1 MNSRGSSAGLNAFF
15 SESDLTEGRWPL
27 IVVLAI
33 EMTNTRRDFLKAAAA
48 MACAARL
55 EAAEGWDQATAILAR
70 IKPPVFPKRDFDV
83 LRYGAVGDGSKDC
96 TEAIDKAIA
105 ACNQSG
111 GGRVV
116 VPAGMFLTG
125 PIHLKSN
132 VDLHVAEGATLR
144 FVRDP
149 RRYLPLVHTRWE
161 GVECMN
167 YSAFIYSYGQ
177 DNIAVTGAGTLDGN
191 CDCEHWW
198 PWKGRTNCG
207 WTKGQPWQDDGRN
220 LLFKWGAEDTPV
232 QDRKLGEGYYLRPN
246 FIQPVRARNV
256 LIEGVSIVNSPMF
269 EVSPLFCTNV
279 TVRDVK
285 IASHGPNNDGCDPD
299 SCSDVL
305 IENCVFDTGDD
316 CIAIK
321 AGRNRDGRRV
331 ARPTENVVIRNCTM
345 KDGHGGLTIGSEM
358 SGGVRNV
365 FAENCR
371 LDSPNLE
378 QALRF
383 KTNAMRGGTIENV
396 FFRNIRIGEIAHAV
410 LQIDFYYEEGPK
422 GPERPVVRNIDIR
435 DVTCRKAEYG
445 LNVRGFPNA
454 KIRDIHLEHCTFERV
469 AKQNIVE
476 NVEGLSLAGVVI
488 NGKKVDA

>member
-1 MNSRGSSAGLNAFF
+1 M
-15 SESDLTEGRWPL
+15 
-27 IVVLAI
+27 
-33 EMTNTRRDFLKAAAA
+33 
-48 MACAARL
+48 
-55 EAAEGWDQATAILAR
+55 
-70 IKPPVFPKRDFDV
+70 
-83 LRYGAVGDGSKDC
+83 
-96 TEAIDKAIA
+96 
-105 ACNQSG
+105 
-111 GGRVV
+111 
-116 VPAGMFLTG
+116 
-125 PIHLKSN
+125 
-132 VDLHVAEGATLR
+132 
-144 FVRDP
+144 
-149 RRYLPLVHTRWE
+149 
-161 GVECMN
+161 
-167 YSAFIYSYGQ
+167 
-177 DNIAVTGAGTLDGN
+177 
-191 CDCEHWW
+191 
-198 PWKGRTNCG
+198 
-207 WTKGQPWQDDGRN
+207 
-220 LLFKWGAEDTPV
+220 
-232 QDRKLGEGYYLRPN
+232 
-246 FIQPVRARNV
+246 
-256 LIEGVSIVNSPMF
+256 
-269 EVSPLFCTNV
+269 
-279 TVRDVK
+279 
-285 IASHGPNNDGCDPD
+285 
-299 SCSDVL
+299 L